1 MFCFRTVA
9 VFLLTLLLPVS
20 ANADIS
26 VRLSIDRTEVTLLD
40 SVRLVVS
47 ISGTQSTKS
56 KPVIR
61 GLKEFTV
68 SQGGTSSRL
77 EIINGQ
83 VNATAEHTFFIQP
96 QKVGAFEIGP
106 AEVKIKG
113 ASLKSNTAT
122 LKVTKT
128 PQNQS
133 AARGPLFLQVSIS
146 SNEAYLEEQV
156 IYTLKLYRAIK
167 VNDLSLDLPEEE
179 YLAFK
184 QLGKPVEYQSRYGDG
199 TYQVL
204 EIRCALMPSK
214 VGTHTI
220 GPAKMTMTVFQ
231 PRQRSGR
238 SLFDD
243 PFFDGPFFGFSRG
256 RPMTLS
262 SEPLELEVRAL
273 PEENR
278 PPDFSGLVGTFEMES
293 QIEPSQVM
301 VGESATLT
309 VLVRGRGNVNRIP
322 DLKLPE
328 LTESKVYADQPV
340 FEMTPD
346 DKGLA
351 GTKTMK
357 WAIVPEK
364 DGPYQIPSLRI
375 SFFDTTNHQYDVA
388 TTRSHAISV
397 LPSTGQDAEASIQP
411 QKEIGAEGSTKQA
424 IKQLG
429 RDILPVHTSIKDLTR
444 GTWTRPEGPVFW
456 ILMLGPIIVYAAAFC
471 GLRFKKKSAQAKTA
485 IRMKKAAKMFTRQ
498 CRQRELSS
506 TGLAEAAKRYLND
519 RFELYLGAVTPDE
532 AAEILISRGVDRATA
547 HKFQSHMQRLEEDIY
562 AGRGDSP
569 CTIGQD
575 MCDVVKQIEREVR

>member
-1 MFCFRTVA
+1 
-9 VFLLTLLLPVS
+9 
-20 ANADIS
+20 
-26 VRLSIDRTEVTLLD
+26 
-40 SVRLVVS
+40 
-47 ISGTQSTKS
+47 
-56 KPVIR
+56 
-61 GLKEFTV
+61 
-68 SQGGTSSRL
+68 
-77 EIINGQ
+77 
-83 VNATAEHTFFIQP
+83 
-96 QKVGAFEIGP
+96 
-106 AEVKIKG
+106 
-113 ASLKSNTAT
+113 
-122 LKVTKT
+122 
-128 PQNQS
+128 
-133 AARGPLFLQVSIS
+133 
-146 SNEAYLEEQV
+146 
-156 IYTLKLYRAIK
+156 
-167 VNDLSLDLPEEE
+167 
-179 YLAFK
+179 
-184 QLGKPVEYQSRYGDG
+184 
-199 TYQVL
+199 
-204 EIRCALMPSK
+204 
-214 VGTHTI
+214 
-220 GPAKMTMTVFQ
+220 
-231 PRQRSGR
+231 
-238 SLFDD
+238 
-243 PFFDGPFFGFSRG
+243 
-256 RPMTLS
+256 
-262 SEPLELEVRAL
+262 
-273 PEENR
+273 
-278 PPDFSGLVGTFEMES
+278 
-293 QIEPSQVM
+293 
-301 VGESATLT
+301 
-309 VLVRGRGNVNRIP
+309 
-322 DLKLPE
+322 LKLPE

>member
-214 VGTHTI
+214 VGTHT
-220 GPAKMTMTVFQ
+220 Q

-301 VGESATLT
+301 VGESAAATLT
-309 VLVRGRGNVNRIP
+309 GS
-322 DLKLPE
+322 
-328 LTESKVYADQPV
+328 LT
-340 FEMTPD
+340 
-346 DKGLA
+346 
-351 GTKTMK
+351 
-357 WAIVPEK
+357 
-364 DGPYQIPSLRI
+364 
-375 SFFDTTNHQYDVA
+375 
-388 TTRSHAISV
+388 
-397 LPSTGQDAEASIQP
+397 
-411 QKEIGAEGSTKQA
+411 
-424 IKQLG
+424 
-429 RDILPVHTSIKDLTR
+429 
-444 GTWTRPEGPVFW
+444 
-456 ILMLGPIIVYAAAFC
+456 
-471 GLRFKKKSAQAKTA
+471 
-485 IRMKKAAKMFTRQ
+485 
-498 CRQRELSS
+498 
-506 TGLAEAAKRYLND
+506 
-519 RFELYLGAVTPDE
+519 
-532 AAEILISRGVDRATA
+532 
-547 HKFQSHMQRLEEDIY
+547 
-562 AGRGDSP
+562 
-569 CTIGQD
+569 
-575 MCDVVKQIEREVR
+575 